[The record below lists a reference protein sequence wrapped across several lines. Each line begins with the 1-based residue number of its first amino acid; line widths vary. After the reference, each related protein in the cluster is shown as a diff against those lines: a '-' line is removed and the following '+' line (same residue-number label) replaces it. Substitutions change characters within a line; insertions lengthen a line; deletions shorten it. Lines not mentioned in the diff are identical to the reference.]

1 MDGSDINEAVLCHAI
16 SLYLVDLPWHNGLVN
31 VDVDIKVLRVL
42 GVGVDLVFEL
52 LDHFSGSLDHIL
64 VLICFIFA
72 LFITICIVHR
82 HANINVSV
90 RRSNSPVL
98 ISEVVIFQ
106 SSVQL
111 PELSILKG
119 AVLLIPCKRV
129 SASAPHMILEP
140 VLDLALVSYN
150 DILVSKLMDD
160 SIAAFFVMLLNLEV
174 LVAVKV
180 HPVVLFVCS
189 LGIVVVAIVDF
200 VGPPAHL
207 LST

>member
-1 MDGSDINEAVLCHAI
+1 
-16 SLYLVDLPWHNGLVN
+16 
-31 VDVDIKVLRVL
+31 
-42 GVGVDLVFEL
+42 
-52 LDHFSGSLDHIL
+52 
-64 VLICFIFA
+64 
-72 LFITICIVHR
+72 
-82 HANINVSV
+82 
-90 RRSNSPVL
+90 
-98 ISEVVIFQ
+98 
-106 SSVQL
+106 
-111 PELSILKG
+111 
-119 AVLLIPCKRV
+119 
-129 SASAPHMILEP
+129 MILEP